1 MNKRG
6 YIKTE
11 GGVYTY
17 QIGDDVPAGQ
27 MVAADFA
34 EANNKRPLLPLNIN
48 GYYVY
53 PFGPNNTEPN
63 EAKELISTNR
73 LLPELIE
80 KQIRMLYGR
89 GPALYKESTDKDG
102 FPAREYIQDP
112 EIKAWLENWR
122 ENGLADDY
130 TVYLNKC
137 ARTFYY
143 CEGVF
148 SKWRFARGSKM
159 TRTLP
164 VAGLEHI
171 SVTRARLATTE
182 NISGRTDF
190 EDREFTKVMV
200 GNWDGSSSSRE
211 FKVYPRFNYQSPLSA
226 PVSVSYSKNPTHG
239 EEIYAFNTFYRGV
252 KDWIQGANLSPK
264 YINDYLANALSA
276 RLHIIIP
283 EAWMRSKRQL
293 LQDMCERNSSRMSD
307 AKETAVELEKI
318 VFGED
323 DVMEVGCEYH
333 EGLLSEFTTRE
344 LRKLGQFLSGAG
356 KNQGKYYATTSF
368 TNDNGQE
375 ERWRIEE
382 IPQKYKEYIE
392 SIKTYDERAD
402 FVMLSAKGLDPSISN
417 ISKEGV
423 ISKSGSDAYYNY
435 LIYLNGL
442 TIPESVVCADLNYA
456 IKLNFPEK
464 YTQGIR
470 IGFYR
475 PTIAKQQDVTPEN
488 RLQNQQL

>member
-1 MNKRG
+1 M
-6 YIKTE
+6 
-11 GGVYTY
+11 
-17 QIGDDVPAGQ
+17 
-27 MVAADFA
+27 
-34 EANNKRPLLPLNIN
+34 
-48 GYYVY
+48 
-53 PFGPNNTEPN
+53 
-63 EAKELISTNR
+63 
-73 LLPELIE
+73 
-80 KQIRMLYGR
+80 
-89 GPALYKESTDKDG
+89 
-102 FPAREYIQDP
+102 
-112 EIKAWLENWR
+112 
-122 ENGLADDY
+122 
-130 TVYLNKC
+130 
-137 ARTFYY
+137 
-143 CEGVF
+143 
-148 SKWRFARGSKM
+148 
-159 TRTLP
+159 
-164 VAGLEHI
+164 
-171 SVTRARLATTE
+171 
-182 NISGRTDF
+182 
-190 EDREFTKVMV
+190 
-200 GNWDGSSSSRE
+200 
-211 FKVYPRFNYQSPLSA
+211 
-226 PVSVSYSKNPTHG
+226 
-239 EEIYAFNTFYRGV
+239 
-252 KDWIQGANLSPK
+252 
-264 YINDYLANALSA
+264 
-276 RLHIIIP
+276 
-283 EAWMRSKRQL
+283 
-293 LQDMCERNSSRMSD
+293 
-307 AKETAVELEKI
+307 
-318 VFGED
+318 
-323 DVMEVGCEYH
+323 
-333 EGLLSEFTTRE
+333 SEFTTRE